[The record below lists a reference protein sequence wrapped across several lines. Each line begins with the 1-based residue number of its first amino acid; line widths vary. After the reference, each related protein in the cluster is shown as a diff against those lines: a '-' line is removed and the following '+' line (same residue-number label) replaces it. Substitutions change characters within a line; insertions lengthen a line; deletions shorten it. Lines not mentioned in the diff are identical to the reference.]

1 MLLLSGGGAGM
12 LGALD
17 FASFALCDLCV
28 EVEVRSSEVP
38 WRPRSIVSIIIYIIL
53 FIYACIRES

>member
-1 MLLLSGGGAGM
+1 M

-38 WRPRSIVSIIIYIIL
+38 WRPRSIVLIIIYIIL

>member
-1 MLLLSGGGAGM
+1 M

-38 WRPRSIVSIIIYIIL
+38 WRPRSIVSIILVIYIIL
-53 FIYACIRES
+53 FICMHTRVVILIAST

>member
-1 MLLLSGGGAGM
+1 M

-53 FIYACIRES
+53 FICMHTRVVILIAST